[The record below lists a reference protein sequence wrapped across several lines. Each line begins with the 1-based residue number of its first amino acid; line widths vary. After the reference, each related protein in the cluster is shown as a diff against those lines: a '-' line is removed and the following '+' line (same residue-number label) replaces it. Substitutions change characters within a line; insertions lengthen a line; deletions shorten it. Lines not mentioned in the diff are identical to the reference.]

1 MTIQMAALVCQFL
14 QKTGFRPSRLQLVAI
29 PDLGQSQVWGG
40 SGGNRRL
47 RVSIIGW
54 MEFLCESGTERAVV
68 DSAANLRQ
76 KIGPSPRPAQLLRFV
91 HPAGHQKIACPF
103 GDRSTNA
110 QSDTVLL
117 GVVDRPVALAGE
129 ITIQRVQSGPSF
141 PWGHDGLSLA
151 VLAPKMTHHRA
162 NPIDADLSVL
172 GFAVP

>member
-1 MTIQMAALVCQFL
+1 VSVSSEDRIQAEPFTIGCDP
-14 QKTGFRPSRLQLVAI
+14 GFGTVAS
-29 PDLGQSQVWGG
+29 LGG

-54 MEFLCESGTERAVV
+54 MEFLSESGTERAVV
-68 DSAANLRQ
+68 DSAANLQQ
-76 KIGPSPRPAQLLRFV
+76 KIGSSPRPAQLLIFV

-110 QSDTVLL
+110 QSNTVPL

-129 ITIQRVQSGPSF
+129 ITIRRVQSGPSF

-151 VLAPKMTHHRA
+151 VFAPKMTHHRA